1 MANMRNNQNKNNCKN
16 DNKKKMVSYGVVS
29 LPIHCLK
36 VSCYC
41 KFIFL
46 FACLAL
52 FFSPTQQLLAL
63 FSEIDRFVDFLHANI
78 QICQGMEYIEINK
91 VRDINIIFSICP
103 FLMYCILNTG

>member
-1 MANMRNNQNKNNCKN
+1 MRNNQNKNNCKN

-63 FSEIDRFVDFLHANI
+63 FSEIDRFVGFLHANI

-91 VRDINIIFSICP
+91 
-103 FLMYCILNTG
+103 